1 MVATRSICP
10 LLPLSLLL
18 LSFHASCSQSTTT
31 SPFSTAASAPPTASS
46 PSLTNLADACHSG
59 LSTFYSAQEQAAALN
74 SPHLESAKRE
84 SDETLRQLSLRQF
97 MDAVSRMHG
106 TTPGAPFLD
115 PHTLRAM
122 KASLA
127 KIEALGYD
135 SSTLSLG
142 DAMSLGLQ
150 TEPSD
155 GQEAAQQA
163 GQAHGAGVGS
173 TDGSGAG
180 GRAAK
185 YEGTMDNGLDND
197 GNAAASHPSLSP
209 RLSATAMGSVVEQLT
224 RDGFAVID
232 GAFGLDY
239 ARGARRGARVVQ
251 TAGKLKQAA
260 RKWIRSDR
268 YGWDYEWE
276 GIADPEGHL
285 DMLLLHQETMRAV
298 RESLDARLRDV
309 GDDGGDGSGG
319 TASYQTNRRTNS
331 GSGSDFVGSDPGE
344 PDYDGAGR
352 PIPRMPRLP
361 RLPRLLEQSSTMLSL
376 YAGTAAYRAHV
387 DASEEDVAGF
397 AITAIYYLNEGWRA
411 EYGGQLRVTKQR
423 VATQRGGTEAEGDA
437 RTETDATIDIE
448 PLADRLVIFKS
459 TSTMHQVLPLR
470 PAAPDRFALSV
481 WFRTAMKGS
490 SNNEISRPITN
501 ICRFLPPEA
510 P

>member
-1 MVATRSICP
+1 
-10 LLPLSLLL
+10 
-18 LSFHASCSQSTTT
+18 
-31 SPFSTAASAPPTASS
+31 
-46 PSLTNLADACHSG
+46 LTNLADACHSG
-59 LSTFYSAQEQAAALN
+59 LSTFYSAQEQSAALN

-84 SDETLRQLSLRQF
+84 SDEVLRQLSLRQF

-106 TTPGAPFLD
+106 TSPGAPFLD

-135 SSTLSLG
+135 PSTLSLG

-150 TEPSD
+150 TKPSV
-155 GQEAAQQA
+155 GGGGQA
-163 GQAHGAGVGS
+163 GQAGQAGQGRGAGVGS
-173 TDGSGAG
+173 TDVGGAG

-185 YEGTMDNGLDND
+185 YAATMVNGLGND
-197 GNAAASHPSLSP
+197 GNAAASESSLSP
-209 RLSATAMGSVVEQLT
+209 RLSATAMDSIVEQLT

-232 GAFGLDY
+232 GAFGLNY
-239 ARGARRGARVVQ
+239 ARDARRGARVVQ
-251 TAGKLKQAA
+251 KAGKLKQAA

-276 GIADPEGHL
+276 GIADPEGDL
-285 DMLLLHQETMRAV
+285 DVLLLHQETMRAV
-298 RESLDARLRDV
+298 RESLDARLREV
-309 GDDGGDGSGG
+309 GAGGGGGSGG
-319 TASYQTNRRTNS
+319 TASYRFNSRTDSGDS
-331 GSGSDFVGSDPGE
+331 GSGSDFVRSDSGGS
-344 PDYDGAGR
+344 DYDGAGR
-352 PIPRMPRLP
+352 PMHRLHH

-397 AITAIYYLNEGWRA
+397 AITAIYYLNEGWRS
-411 EYGGQLRVTKQR
+411 EYGGQLRVTKQPTQGGGSEQNKGGVGQGGAGGSSGAS
-423 VATQRGGTEAEGDA
+423 VADNGGGTEAEAGA
-437 RTETDATIDIE
+437 RTESRTARTVTDEPLGDIGSRFIDIE
-448 PLADRLVIFKS
+448 PLGDRLVIFKS

-470 PAAPDRFALSV
+470 RAAPDRFALSV